1 MKNQLFVLLCF
12 STLLFTSFDSNLTI
26 QINKEP
32 FLINFLDKSKGSIE
46 IIVNGIKSTNGQIN
60 VALYNTSATFNIIE
74 KVYFKQTYII
84 KGKSIIIT
92 IPNVPVGEY
101 AISLFHDV
109 NKNLQIDKNMLGIP
123 KEGFA
128 FSNNATANFGPPKWS
143 SAKFSVMANKKHI
156 QNLNLIHY

>member
-12 STLLFTSFDSNLTI
+12 SILLFSSFESKLPI
-26 QINKEP
+26 HINKEP
-32 FLINFLDKSKGSIE
+32 FLTNFPDKSKGSIE
-46 IIVNGIKSTNGQIN
+46 IVVNGIKSTNGQIN

-74 KVYFKQTYII
+74 KAYFKQTYII
-84 KGKSIIIT
+84 KGKSIIIS
-92 IPNVPVGEY
+92 IPNVPIGEY

-128 FSNNATANFGPPKWS
+128 FSNNATANFGPPNWS
-143 SAKFSVMANKKHI
+143 SAKFTVVANKKHI

>member
-12 STLLFTSFDSNLTI
+12 STLLFTSFESNLTI

-74 KVYFKQTYII
+74 KAYFKQTYII

-92 IPNVPVGEY
+92 IPNVSVGEY

-128 FSNNATANFGPPKWS
+128 FSNNATANLAHPNG
-143 SAKFSVMANKKHI
+143 HR
-156 QNLNLIHY
+156 QNSQ